1 MKRTIRNIFYI
12 ASALYMMGC
21 GKNEV
26 ETISESNILIEVEAP
41 RTNGWSSEENVG
53 TRCDQTIKEEG
64 KDGLD
69 MEVSTQPGSGTPTG
83 QVTTRWTNLDDG
95 IIFRVIAYKCASAA
109 NITTANYA
117 GYGDYKLSGTTVQ
130 ATKNLVLP
138 IGTYTFVCYSY
149 GNSTAI
155 PAFNNSTTSVSATN
169 GQNFMT
175 CVKPNI
181 TINITGSKYTLSNIV
196 FTHQCVRYRILA
208 KAQSERMGNITAC
221 SGTLTLPNNSAT
233 YSFTNDA
240 FTTNK
245 VAGNLNV
252 SWNNSNAMTAYS
264 NYVYILPV
272 SSQNITMSL
281 NPTIGGKAFSGKS
294 TTLSSLTFS
303 KNKTYYS
310 TLSFTT
316 TQGYI
321 VGGAFWANGNLYY
334 NGNFGFYGNT
344 YDINSDRNLNFWRW
358 GSLYPTGAFVD
369 SPTWPQANDPCR
381 KVSPVNSWRLPK
393 AAEYSSLLNCS
404 MAYTTLNSKVGLL
417 INNILFFPSSGYYA
431 GNAPDYFISSER
443 GLYWTEDRRMAYGT
457 MLDFLV
463 NVYSPIV
470 NGSDLPDNFMVI
482 RCVRAD

>member
-1 MKRTIRNIFYI
+1 MKQTIRNIFYI

-21 GKNEV
+21 GKNEA
-26 ETISESNILIEVEAP
+26 ETISESSILIEVEAP

-69 MEVSTQPGSGTPTG
+69 IEVSTQPGSDTPTG

-95 IIFRVIAYKCASAA
+95 IIFRVIAYKCASAS

-196 FTHQCVRYRILA
+196 FTHKCVQYRILA
-208 KAQSERMGNITAC
+208 KAQSGRMGNITAC

-310 TLSFTT
+310 TISFTT

-334 NGNFGFYGNT
+334 KSSYGIYPQMYTYTVGKTGGDFWDWNT
-344 YDINSDRNLNFWRW
+344 TAP
-358 GSLYPTGAFVD
+358 YPTKT
-369 SPTWPQANDPCR
+369 SRTTWDNNYDPCR
-381 KVSPVNSWRLPK
+381 KVSPANTWRTPTYDEASKLINS
-393 AAEYSSLLNCS
+393 
-404 MAYTTLNSKVGLL
+404 YTWSETTISGIKGLL
-417 INNILFFPSSGYYA
+417 CAGIIFFPYTGY
-431 GNAPDYFISSER
+431 ISAFDDSYGDNGSR
-443 GLYWTEDRRMAYGT
+443 GLYYTTHPSSYINIQIDMNIMNGNNNIDNCMA
-457 MLDFLV
+457 
-463 NVYSPIV
+463 
-470 NGSDLPDNFMVI
+470 I
-482 RCVRAD
+482 RCVRNL